1 MHQLGVGLQAV
12 TGPAASVRLGIVLER
27 RVRRGDAEE
36 SRKQVV
42 ELGRRHG
49 AAPEPCTAL
58 ACLPEH
64 VDEKARLAVLVDAR
78 RSGERETDVGAD
90 IGEHAPDHRVRDLVE
105 TAEAEERE
113 RLEQRYVEWSV
124 LEQADRQPTRARQRG
139 K

>member
-1 MHQLGVGLQAV
+1 MHQLGVGLQPV

-42 ELGRRHG
+42 ELGRRCG
-49 AAPEPCTAL
+49 AAPEPCTTL
-58 ACLPEH
+58 PCLPEH

-78 RSGERETDVGAD
+78 GSGERETNVGAD

-105 TAEAEERE
+105 AREAEERE
-113 RLEQRYVEWSV
+113 RLEQLDAEGPV
-124 LEQADRQPTRARQRG
+124 LEHAPRDPA
-139 K
+139 